1 MADPAL
7 WWSYRRRL
15 FIHDSYQKAKS
26 HLYCE
31 FFGDKL
37 LSAICITYLESWG
50 LPFAMINALHLF
62 ITSNANWERW
72 SSSIPFIKYFAS
84 PADAFEVLAF
94 RSLSPPPYQVLSSNA
109 IPPISHF
116 LRFINLSLDL
126 LWSSGRRSILSFHN
140 DQLRRH
146 RLLLP
151 RSSPIATYVLSSR
164 QVRTASSTKRI
175 LN

>member
-1 MADPAL
+1 MVGNPLYVILPTICAESIEIDHPVAGDATFPCMADPAL

-37 LSAICITYLESWG
+37 LSAICISYLDSWG

-72 SSSIPFIKYFAS
+72 SSSTPFIQYFAN
-84 PADAFEVLAF
+84 PADAFEVLAPP
-94 RSLSPPPYQVLSSNA
+94 LVASPPRSQV
-109 IPPISHF
+109 H
-116 LRFINLSLDL
+116 
-126 LWSSGRRSILSFHN
+126 
-140 DQLRRH
+140 
-146 RLLLP
+146 
-151 RSSPIATYVLSSR
+151 
-164 QVRTASSTKRI
+164 
-175 LN
+175 